1 MDVKNISPDLERLD
15 STIDDLEESLEPL
28 LKGLPEMSS
37 ELPLLDKAK
46 LMALTAYSIES
57 LLFSALRL
65 QGVDAANH
73 EVMTELKRVKQYF
86 AKIQQAEDPPAQRTT
101 SVNTEAAT
109 RILKADLGSNSKDL
123 KQRLEEKL
131 AEERAKALL
140 NSIQNSKRPA
150 QDDTANF
157 TQGKKQKGGSSAP
170 NGGTRQKNKKRK
182 A

>member
-1 MDVKNISPDLERLD
+1 MDVKTIIPDLERLD
-15 STIDDLEESLEPL
+15 GTIDELEESLEPL

-46 LMALTAYSIES
+46 LMTLTAYSIES

-86 AKIQQAEDPPAQRTT
+86 AKIQKAEEPPAQRTT

-123 KQRLEEKL
+123 KQKLEEKL

-150 QDDTANF
+150 QDHTSAS
-157 TQGKKQKGGSSAP
+157 QGKKQRGGASASNGGSQ
-170 NGGTRQKNKKRK
+170 QKNKKRK

>member
-1 MDVKNISPDLERLD
+1 MDVKTIIPDLERLD
-15 STIDDLEESLEPL
+15 GTIDDLEESLEPL

-46 LMALTAYSIES
+46 LMTLTAYSIES

-86 AKIQQAEDPPAQRTT
+86 AKIQKAEEPPAQRTT

-123 KQRLEEKL
+123 KQKLEEKL

-150 QDDTANF
+150 QDDTSAG
-157 TQGKKQKGGSSAP
+157 QGKKQRGDASASNGGS
-170 NGGTRQKNKKRK
+170 RQKNKKRK